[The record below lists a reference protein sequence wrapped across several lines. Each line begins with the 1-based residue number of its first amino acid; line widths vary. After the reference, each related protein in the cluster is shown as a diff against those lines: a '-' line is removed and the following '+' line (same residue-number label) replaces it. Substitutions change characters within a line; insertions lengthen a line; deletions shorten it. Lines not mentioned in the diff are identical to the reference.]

1 MNKILI
7 KKKNYKN
14 FFNIII
20 KNLNYK
26 KNDFIKN
33 VLFNIKNNKV
43 SFISEY
49 KRQSPYKGMYINN
62 IKKIIKKYEILGSI
76 CLSLL
81 NECIHFKCNFY
92 DFFYIKKHTN
102 LLILR
107 KDFIFNILH
116 LIHSFL
122 IGYDVLLIL
131 SSLNLLIIKN
141 IYIISKKLKISIIIE
156 IHNLK
161 ELEKIQN
168 IKPIFLGINCR
179 NLKNLIINNK
189 QNNLFKKLPNNCIII
204 SESGLNLFNN
214 IKFFIDNNIRV
225 FLIGDYFLN
234 NFNFFKKIF
243 NLLN

>member
-7 KKKNYKN
+7 KKKNYKI
-14 FFNIII
+14 FFSTII

-26 KNDFIKN
+26 KTNFIKN
-33 VLFNIKNNKV
+33 VLFNIKSNKI

-62 IKKIIKKYEILGSI
+62 IKKIVKKYEILGSI

-107 KDFIFNILH
+107 KDFIFSTIH
-116 LIHSFL
+116 LLHSFL
-122 IGYDVLLIL
+122 IGYDVLLVL

-141 IYIISKKLKISIIIE
+141 IYTVSKKLKINIIIE

-168 IKPIFLGINCR
+168 IRPIFLGINCR
-179 NLKNLIINNK
+179 DLKNLLINKN
-189 QNNLFKKLPNNCIII
+189 QDNLFKKLPNNCIII
-204 SESGLNLFNN
+204 SESGLNLFNH
-214 IKFFIDNNIRV
+214 IKIFIDNNIRV
-225 FLIGDYFLN
+225 FLIGDFFLN